1 MEDGVV
7 SDESLLRATRRST
20 RSAKSKSKSK
30 SKPTDDDIDDATP
43 DADAA
48 TTTAEESL
56 VDEFSIMKDFCKWK
70 ATWKDFTEQ
79 ITSETA
85 DLRARNRQL
94 RDDLFAAMRSAR
106 LSITYLPEAAVR
118 TDDLPRFVRINKTT
132 STRVVNIETVK
143 EIIDEI
149 SVDEIREQLSE
160 GKTFSNAVLECILN
174 KLKNT
179 CTNQRLT
186 VQLTST
192 AERGTNVLEVPKA
205 PREIEALAIALHEST
220 RELRELAETK
230 KKELEEIESHLEDL
244 EPRMEDLLDRQSWKT
259 KRIRLETGVKEP
271 REYILRKR
279 ETISKGSWKLKDL
292 KILLPEILE
301 KRLSKYDHFNKKF
314 VEDLKST
321 LESFWDTREPKTKKS
336 VCLDRCAE
344 RWN

>member
-20 RSAKSKSKSK
+20 RSSAKSKSR
-30 SKPTDDDIDDATP
+30 SKPTDDDIDDTDAT
-43 DADAA
+43 AD
-48 TTTAEESL
+48 EPL
-56 VDEFSIMKDFCKWK
+56 VDEFAIMKDFCKWK

-79 ITSETA
+79 VTSETA

-149 SVDEIREQLSE
+149 TVDEIREQLSD
-160 GKTFSNAVLECILN
+160 GKTFANAVLECILN

-205 PREIEALAIALHEST
+205 PREVEALAIALHEST

-244 EPRMEDLLDRQSWKT
+244 EPRMEDLLERQSWKA

-292 KILLPEILE
+292 KIMLPEVLE

-321 LESFWDTREPKTKKS
+321 LESLWDTREPKTKKT